1 VIFAPG
7 GDTVF
12 LERGTF
18 LEAIAP
24 KLQELGHKVQVRDP
38 SFKANAVEW
47 SNGRW
52 MGGADPRSEG
62 AAVAQ

>member
-1 VIFAPG
+1 MAPQ
-7 GDTVF
+7 
-12 LERGTF
+12 
-18 LEAIAP
+18 
-24 KLQELGHKVQVRDP
+24 LQELGHKVQVRDP

-47 SNGRW
+47 SNRGW